1 MLGIHWRLPVRLALA
16 ALHLV
21 TFSAQLALAAP
32 QAALQREQQARV
44 ELQPVPSRAGY
55 ETATAPGALQVACS
69 SGIPALE
76 SFFAAR
82 GVPFDTRLV
91 RKQRRQSCHV
101 FYEPTSAG
109 FRATPENFAVK
120 ELFFDVETLSF
131 LALRSERFGDA
142 LDITKTIL
150 EKASRPLDVTIGV
163 ALTQAHELYSQA
175 LAFHFPNS
183 RHRIRLR
190 NYAVESSN
198 PWVQDYLKAGHAGGK
213 ERILV
218 TRRLF
223 EGRANDGD
231 LFRPM
236 LDQLNEERFVRS
248 KLSWEGGDLQFV
260 ADPRNPAR
268 TILFYGDSARGYW
281 GESLSK
287 AEYEYVLRLEFGADD
302 AVDLTKLAPHVDYF
316 VAFLARENIALVSQ
330 PVTENYDVIR
340 AALDILVNHYDPTVP
355 AELTELSSLLSDRQ
369 RASTDELS
377 AVRKLVAKAKK
388 NSPDWPRVEDARL
401 AQELGEYVTNNCSE
415 APDECL
421 IGNSLRRLLHTNLP
435 LARRWFSEALRSRT
449 NDPLVLRLLSVI
461 ESQLPGF
468 RIETQSGIDAA
479 VASLEKLGFKVIR
492 VPRIGGDRSLEVPWS
507 GISYANAVLI
517 DKQFFVP
524 EFGLGK
530 AEQEL
535 FDDLRAKLPDG
546 YEVVPVYARHMMLYN
561 GGTHC
566 VLAIVRDAP
575 GKTP

>member
-1 MLGIHWRLPVRLALA
+1 
-16 ALHLV
+16 
-21 TFSAQLALAAP
+21 
-32 QAALQREQQARV
+32 
-44 ELQPVPSRAGY
+44 
-55 ETATAPGALQVACS
+55 
-69 SGIPALE
+69 LE

-82 GVPFDTRLV
+82 DVPFVARLV
-91 RKQRRQSCHV
+91 KKQGRQSCHV
-101 FYEPTSAG
+101 FYEPTTVG

-131 LALRSERFGDA
+131 LSLRSERFGDA

-150 EKASRPLDVTIGV
+150 EKTSRPLDVNIGV
-163 ALTQAHELYSQA
+163 ALTQDHELYSRA
-175 LAFHFPNS
+175 LAFHFPKS

-213 ERILV
+213 ERLLV

-223 EGRANDGD
+223 EGRATDGD

-260 ADPRNPAR
+260 ADPRDPAR

-281 GESLSK
+281 GDSLSE

-330 PVTENYDVIR
+330 PVTENYAVIR
-340 AALDILVNHYDPTVP
+340 AALDILVQHYDPAVP
-355 AELTELSSLLSDRQ
+355 AELIELSSLFSDRQ
-369 RASTDELS
+369 RAFVDELS
-377 AVRKLVAKAKK
+377 AVRKLVAGAKK
-388 NSPDWPRVEDARL
+388 NSPDWPKIEDARL
-401 AQELGEYVTNNCSE
+401 ADELGEYVTSHCSE

-449 NDPLVLRLLSVI
+449 YDQLALRLLSVI

-479 VASLEKLGFKVIR
+479 VASLEKLGFRVVR
-492 VPRIGGDRSLEVPWS
+492 VPRMGGDRALAVPWS

-524 EFGLGK
+524 EFGLGQP
-530 AEQEL
+530 EQKF
-535 FDDLRAKLPDG
+535 FDDLRAKLPSG
-546 YEVVPVYARHMMLYN
+546 YEVVPVYARHMMLFN

-566 VLAIVRDAP
+566 VLAIVRDVP